1 MRTLGV
7 ISVFLGLA
15 AGAAVAQQAVQPP
28 PPTPGAFVAQRSA
41 FKQDSVVIVLAP
53 KEGMEYKY
61 RLDKGAGLLF
71 TWTATAPLHYE
82 LHSEPAA
89 GPKGYAETFDKQD
102 ERDTAHGNYIAP
114 FPGVH
119 GWYWENRTDRQ
130 VMIRLTTT
138 GDYTESLE
146 YRRKQ
151 DVKRKPF

>member
-1 MRTLGV
+1 MRTSILALV
-7 ISVFLGLA
+7 LLGLVA
-15 AGAAVAQQAVQPP
+15 AAPVAQQAVQPP
-28 PPTPGAFVAQRSA
+28 PPTPGAFVAQPTA

-61 RLDKGAGLLF
+61 RLEKGAGLLF

-89 GPKGYAETFDKQD
+89 GPKGYAETFDKED
-102 ERDTAHGNYIAP
+102 VRDSAHGNYIAP

-130 VMIRLTTT
+130 VQIRLTAA
-138 GDYTESLE
+138 GDFTESLE

>member
-1 MRTLGV
+1 MRRSALV
-7 ISVFLGLA
+7 LALLGLA
-15 AGAAVAQQAVQPP
+15 AAAPAAQQAVQPP
-28 PPTPGAFVAQRSA
+28 PPTPGAFVAQPMV

-61 RLDKGAGLLF
+61 RLEKGAGLLF

-102 ERDTAHGNYIAP
+102 EGDRANGNYIAP

-130 VMIRLTTT
+130 VWIRLTAA
-138 GDYTESLE
+138 GDFTESLE
-146 YRRKQ
+146 FRRKQ
-151 DVKRKPF
+151 EVKIKRF